1 MSVGRILL
9 VLALAPSA
17 ALAQLPQERLALP
30 QERVGPADPDVLLTG
45 LPFSVR
51 LELHRDLSSEAA
63 ASAASAASSSGLS
76 PVFTSGYWS
85 RSSADQAEW
94 QARFGIHSA
103 GQAQLSPSLVQTTP
117 ISGHPQ
123 FNFVQEMRWPS
134 GKPLTGLQFERR
146 DLLFTGDRLNIR
158 ATSDLQTLFRGVG
171 GGSEAEVDMLSLL
184 GWRSHSRMVWQLGE
198 PTRELQWQFSAGF
211 DRKAYSQSS
220 TVDFQVLRRF

>member
-9 VLALAPSA
+9 MLALAPA
-17 ALAQLPQERLALP
+17 AHAQLSQERLTLPQEH
-30 QERVGPADPDVLLTG
+30 VGAADPDALLTG
-45 LPFSVR
+45 LPFSMR
-51 LELHRDLSSEAA
+51 LELNRSLSSEPALSPAA
-63 ASAASAASSSGLS
+63 ISPAGS
-76 PVFTSGYWS
+76 PVFTSDYWS
-85 RSSADQAEW
+85 RSYADRAEW
-94 QARFGIHSA
+94 QVRFGIHPA
-103 GQAQLSPSLVQTTP
+103 GQLVPSLVQSTP
-117 ISGHPQ
+117 IPGHPQ

-171 GGSEAEVDMLSLL
+171 VAGSEAEVDMLSLL
-184 GWRSHSRMVWQLGE
+184 GWHSHSRMVWQLGE